1 MGECEQIIKV
11 HGIGLLATVLIVDEY
26 LRHGRHLLVN
36 VALHEFAVLAVF
48 SSQDKMVLGHGYSVV
63 YGGRL
68 IGFLVESH
76 FLDNSFQQRT

>member
-63 YGGRL
+63 DGGGL

-76 FLDNSFQQRT
+76 FLDDGFQQRT